1 MATYKVQWVKKERGL
16 EHADEL
22 MRRVEGILNVEAN
35 GGYELDQLMPSIN
48 QASSDLVGV
57 FLIFKK
63 P

>member
-1 MATYKVQWVKKERGL
+1 MPTYKVQWVKKERGL

-35 GGYELDQLMPSIN
+35 SGYELDTLQTSIN
-48 QASSDLVGV
+48 FASSDLIGV
-57 FLIFKK
+57 FLILKK